1 MSDPLLR
8 TSSLVSPLAVP
19 ATDPAVE
26 LARGALIAGTPG
38 RFNEWSGSAK
48 ASTAGAPSARWEAF
62 FRSLGEAGWADLA
75 ARRQRVQQRVRDD
88 GASYN
93 VYADQSARP
102 WPIELLPLIL
112 DADEWAVIEHGV
124 LQRARLLE
132 ATLADLYGEQ
142 TLLRDALLPA
152 SLVFAHPQYLRAAH
166 GLQPVGGT
174 HLHIVAFDLARAP
187 EGGFCVLAQRVQAPS
202 GLGYLLE
209 NRLIT
214 APQLQDS
221 FNDLNV
227 QRVAASFR

>member
-112 DADEWAVIEHGV
+112 DADEWAVIEHRV
-124 LQRARLLE
+124 LQRAPPLQ
-132 ATLADLYGEQ
+132 ATLANPPN
-142 TLLRDALLPA
+142 TPMVSWMLP
-152 SLVFAHPQYLRAAH
+152 
-166 GLQPVGGT
+166 
-174 HLHIVAFDLARAP
+174 
-187 EGGFCVLAQRVQAPS
+187 
-202 GLGYLLE
+202 
-209 NRLIT
+209 
-214 APQLQDS
+214 
-221 FNDLNV
+221 
-227 QRVAASFR
+227 